1 MDCEFEAGMNRSGD
15 GPAEAELDHFLD
27 HLDEIDRDQRYFER
41 YGTEHRHAS
50 PMEPGELAA
59 PLVFELGNIRRSE
72 EHTSELQSL
81 KRISYAVF
89 CLNKKRKRLTLT
101 TAHDQSDTHPQY
113 QTSIRTAIA
122 SAHHTVQ

>member
-1 MDCEFEAGMNRSGD
+1 MIGRTSAVIMTDRSGEAFAIQGEMDCEFEAGMNLSGD

-59 PLVFELGNIRRSE
+59 PRSE
-72 EHTSELQSL
+72 EHTSDLQSL
-81 KRISYAVF
+81 MRISYAVF
-89 CLNKKRKRLTLT
+89 CLTKKNN
-101 TAHDQSDTHPQY
+101 TA
-113 QTSIRTAIA
+113 QTPDDHSND
-122 SAHHTVQ
+122 

>member
-1 MDCEFEAGMNRSGD
+1 MECEFEAGMNLSGD

-59 PLVFELGNIRRSE
+59 PHVFELGNIRSLLA
-72 EHTSELQSL
+72 HWAFVQSATRL
-81 KRISYAVF
+81 YENGRPSGRGSGCPYAK
-89 CLNKKRKRLTLT
+89 N
-101 TAHDQSDTHPQY
+101 
-113 QTSIRTAIA
+113 
-122 SAHHTVQ
+122 